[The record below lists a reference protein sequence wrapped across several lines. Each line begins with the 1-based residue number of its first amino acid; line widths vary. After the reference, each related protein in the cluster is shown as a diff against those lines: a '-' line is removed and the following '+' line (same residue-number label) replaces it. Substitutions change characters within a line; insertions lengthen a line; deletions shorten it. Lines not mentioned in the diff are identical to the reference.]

1 MRIKFKLYLRDRNK
15 GNKLAKKS
23 FNLKSMKI
31 TVLAIFLS
39 VSLFACKPGKLETVY
54 TPKAYAND
62 DFNEFPKVQNQTL
75 NIVTIAPET
84 PEGQE
89 SYAITFKDTTVA
101 VQDNPKPLANKFKE
115 ARFINTQKTAA
126 LVQVEDGTGLVSP
139 FYVVSLTDGKV
150 NVTSLNRES
159 KGKNDKEYTK
169 GIEEMSLSN
178 IIVNNDFAIALVNG
192 KIYPI
197 KRQNEDERIQGD
209 FLFNSSDKKTLV
221 FVTGSSLYQVNYRTG
236 ETNNLALPAK
246 VAQSSNV
253 ADEVRKGYSW
263 ATNAKGTSFLKPNP
277 DEDRIV
283 DISEFKK

>member
-1 MRIKFKLYLRDRNK
+1 
-15 GNKLAKKS
+15 
-23 FNLKSMKI
+23 MKT
-31 TVLAIFLS
+31 TVLALILS
-39 VSLFACKPGKLETVY
+39 VTLFACKPGKLETAY
-54 TPKAYAND
+54 IPKAYAND
-62 DFNEFPKVQNQTL
+62 DFNEFPKVKNQTL
-75 NIVTIAPET
+75 EIIKIEPET
-84 PEGQE
+84 PEGKE
-89 SYAITFKDTTVA
+89 SFSLKFKDTTIA
-101 VQDNPKPLANKFKE
+101 IQDHPKPLANKFKE

-150 NVTSLNRES
+150 GVTSLYKES
-159 KGKNDKEYTK
+159 NGKNDKKYTK
-169 GIEEMSLSN
+169 GIQEMSLSN

-197 KRQNEDERIQGD
+197 KRQNDSERIQGD

-221 FVTGSSLYQVNYRTG
+221 FVTGNSLYQVNYRTG
-236 ETNNLALPAK
+236 ETNNLTLPAK

-253 ADEVRKGYSW
+253 AEEIRRGYSW
-263 ATNAKGTSFLKPNP
+263 ATNAKGTTFLKQNP

>member
-1 MRIKFKLYLRDRNK
+1 
-15 GNKLAKKS
+15 
-23 FNLKSMKI
+23 MKT
-31 TVLAIFLS
+31 TVLALVLS
-39 VSLFACKPGKLETVY
+39 ICLFGCKPGKLEIVY

-62 DFNEFPKVQNQTL
+62 DFNEFPTVKNQTL
-75 NIVTIAPET
+75 NIVTTEPET
-84 PEGQE
+84 PEGKE
-89 SYAITFKDTTVA
+89 SYEIKFKDTTVA
-101 VQDNPKPLANKFKE
+101 VQDNPKPVANKFKE

-150 NVTSLNRES
+150 SVTSLYRES
-159 KGKNDKEYTK
+159 NGKNDKKYTK
-169 GIEEMSLSN
+169 GIQEMSLSN

-197 KRQNEDERIQGD
+197 KRQHDSERIQGE

-221 FVTGSSLYQVNYRTG
+221 FVTGNSLYQVNYRTG
-236 ETNNLALPAK
+236 ETNNLTLPAK
-246 VAQSSNV
+246 VAQSANV
-253 ADEVRKGYSW
+253 ADEIRRGYSW
-263 ATNAKGTSFLKPNP
+263 ATNGKGTSFLKQNP